1 MKSYYL
7 RPDMGMHRVAGKLK
21 LIFFDKKLCFNF
33 LEAKEFSNFVAVYTI
48 AMKSASEG
56 LS

>member
-1 MKSYYL
+1 
-7 RPDMGMHRVAGKLK
+7 MGMHRVAGKLK